1 MQFSKRPASATEISC
16 AKEQQSCCLLHADWI
31 HSLPSSN
38 QRGVTVWLQMSFQN
52 VTTDFRGKKIKNPAL
67 VIFFSLEMHAAR
79 NMYKFIFVWIVDE
92 MTFTDRYFFL
102 QGHQESLMTKSR
114 RTRALLKKY
123 TPVSLQMSWSP
134 SPKDLAPIFERIN
147 ISPNLP
153 KLSRGGDMT
162 KRTEKWWDHSTVQIW
177 WESVVTRIFC
187 HVFPRWLTFL
197 TLCLRS
203 LSLN

>member
-114 RTRALLKKY
+114 RTRAFGFGKKIYPCILTNVLK
-123 TPVSLQMSWSP
+123 SIS
-134 SPKDLAPIFERIN
+134 ERFG
-147 ISPNLP
+147 PNFWAN
-153 KLSRGGDMT
+153 K
-162 KRTEKWWDHSTVQIW
+162 H
-177 WESVVTRIFC
+177 FA
-187 HVFPRWLTFL
+187 
-197 TLCLRS
+197 
-203 LSLN
+203 